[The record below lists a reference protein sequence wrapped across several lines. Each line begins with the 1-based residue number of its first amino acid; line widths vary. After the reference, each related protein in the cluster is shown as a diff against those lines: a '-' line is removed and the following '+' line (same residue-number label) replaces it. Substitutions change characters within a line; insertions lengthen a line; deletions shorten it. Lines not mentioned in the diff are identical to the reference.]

1 MLVNFRAIV
10 VTQSHRVYNKI
21 AHQLARFA
29 KELEHDLVVGMDKKV

>member
-1 MLVNFRAIV
+1 MFVNFKIIAM
-10 VTQSHRVYNKI
+10 TQSLRIYNKI